1 MIPEHRIRDLY
12 SRSKTFVLIYN
23 SVYSIFSRFFFWI
36 LIMISIIIM
45 LFYNKSLRFQ
55 ESTIELFSLG
65 ITPVE
70 KLLSK
75 IGKNTND
82 LYNLFDAYEQNKTLK
97 NEIEKLITL
106 TQELEL
112 IKFENRELRELLN
125 FIPENGFRYKTARLI
140 SVASGPYVNSGIVL
154 AGSLNNIEKNQILV
168 GTRGVVGRIINVSQ
182 HSSKILFITDINS
195 RIPVTTSI
203 SRERAIAT
211 GNNSKLLDLIYVNEK
226 NNIKPGELVVTS
238 GDGQFYPP
246 DLIIGRVKFIK
257 NGKISVE
264 PFLQLHKLEYVS
276 ILTNKK

>member
-1 MIPEHRIRDLY
+1 
-12 SRSKTFVLIYN
+12 
-23 SVYSIFSRFFFWI
+23 
-36 LIMISIIIM
+36 M

-65 ITPVE
+65 VIPIE

-75 IGKNTND
+75 ISKGTSD
-82 LYNLFDAYEQNKTLK
+82 IYNLFDVYEQNKTLK
-97 NEIEKLITL
+97 NEIEELTIL

-112 IKFENRELRELLN
+112 IKFENSELRELLN
-125 FIPENGFRYKTARLI
+125 FIPEQGFQYKTARLI
-140 SVASGPYVNSGIVL
+140 SIASGPYVNSGIVL

-168 GTRGVVGRIINVSQ
+168 GTRGVVGRIIDVSP
-182 HSSKILFITDINS
+182 HSSKILLITDINS

-276 ILTNKK
+276 ILRNKK